1 MTARPPLP
9 APGPEPDPAISIL
22 PIGGS
27 ARSVRTSGL
36 KYPIPGLDL
45 PASYTTGVSN
55 EFLPGAMA
63 ATISVGSGALL
74 VMACRADG

>member
-1 MTARPPLP
+1 
-9 APGPEPDPAISIL
+9 
-22 PIGGS
+22 
-27 ARSVRTSGL
+27 
-36 KYPIPGLDL
+36 L